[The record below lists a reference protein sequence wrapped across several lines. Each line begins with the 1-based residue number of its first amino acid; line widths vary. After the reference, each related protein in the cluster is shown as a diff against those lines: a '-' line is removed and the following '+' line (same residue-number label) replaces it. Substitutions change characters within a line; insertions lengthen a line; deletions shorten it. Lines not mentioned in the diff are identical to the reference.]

1 MKLSTSTSSPQID
14 APISRVE
21 SPLNAV
27 EAYIGS
33 EYGMSL
39 KAANGR
45 YLTHVYR
52 SRRQAID
59 AARETRAP
67 STRFEASALDGK
79 LVLKGDNGR
88 YLGRIYRDNQY
99 LEADKEKVD
108 ICSQFRVFLVGNG
121 LIALQGDND
130 MFVSM
135 IQRGK
140 HSSIEISKEGID
152 EDCKFMPGVGDLI
165 PPKFEIVNIAWDES
179 AASVNYQP
187 SVVVSDTYNN
197 GGSNPVDHVFT
208 LSWEENNPQITTWQR
223 PWGVEFKHTLCT
235 RLPGTFIAKHEFSIH
250 LSYGED
256 YGTMSKV
263 PTTTKLERKIPLH
276 AAAKQKTVVSLIVK
290 KADDV
295 AIPFTAKITR
305 TKANGTLDIFE
316 EEGTW
321 HGTAYQSADINI
333 EELPLDSKLVLHS

>member
-1 MKLSTSTSSPQID
+1 
-14 APISRVE
+14 
-21 SPLNAV
+21 
-27 EAYIGS
+27 
-33 EYGMSL
+33 MSL
-39 KAANGR
+39 KAANSR
-45 YLTHVYR
+45 YLTRVNR

-88 YLGRIYRDNQY
+88 YLSRIYRDNQY
-99 LEADKEKVD
+99 LEADKEKID
-108 ICSQFRVFLVGNG
+108 ICCQFRVFSVGNG
-121 LIALQGDND
+121 FIALQGDND

-152 EDCKFMPGVGDLI
+152 EDCKFMPGIGDLI
-165 PPKFEIVNIAWDES
+165 PPKFEIVHITWDKS

-187 SVVVSDTYNN
+187 SMAVSDTYNN
-197 GGSNPVDHVFT
+197 GGSNPVDQEFT
-208 LSWEENNPQITTWQR
+208 LSWEEGSTQTTTWKR
-223 PWGVEFKHTLCT
+223 PWGVEFKDIHRT
-235 RLPGTFIAKHEFSIH
+235 RLPETFIAMHEFSIH
-250 LSYGED
+250 LSYNVE
-256 YGTMSKV
+256 YGTTSSV
-263 PTTTKLERKIPLH
+263 DTTTKLERKIPLH

-295 AIPFTAKITR
+295 TIPFTAKIKR
-305 TKANGTLDIFE
+305 TKANGTVDIFE

-321 HGTAYQSADINI
+321 RGTAYQNADINI
-333 EELPLDSKLVLHS
+333 EEFPLDSKLVLHS